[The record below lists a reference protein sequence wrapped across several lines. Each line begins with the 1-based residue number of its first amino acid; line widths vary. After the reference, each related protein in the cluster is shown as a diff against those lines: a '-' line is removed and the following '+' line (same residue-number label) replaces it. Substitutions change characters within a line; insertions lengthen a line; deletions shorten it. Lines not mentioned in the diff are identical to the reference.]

1 MDLLRSTVAFGWTEI
16 VAFGVWFGS
25 LGGAKTLFALGP
37 AGVSDLK
44 EIELTWL
51 VIAADRMYM
60 QIISSPILAPRIL
73 LDSSHLS
80 LSRLV

>member
-1 MDLLRSTVAFGWTEI
+1 MPLNGLVLNASCMVICLMDLLRSTVAFGWTEI

-37 AGVSDLK
+37 AGVSDLE

-51 VIAADRMYM
+51 VIVADRM
-60 QIISSPILAPRIL
+60 
-73 LDSSHLS
+73 
-80 LSRLV
+80 